1 MLRVSFAVHI
11 TMYYITIGMAA
22 QHDGSTSIFLDGACE
37 SLQRLSKESS
47 ASLLPVR
54 LPALMAHRYT
64 NGK

>member
-1 MLRVSFAVHI
+1 
-11 TMYYITIGMAA
+11 MYYITIGMAA

-54 LPALMAHRYT
+54 LP
-64 NGK
+64 